1 MQIASIGSGSKG
13 NATLLRS
20 ADSCILVDCGFS
32 LAQFEKRIQR
42 LQLDPA
48 AINAILVTHE
58 HSDHASGVCRLAAH
72 FNIPLYMTVGTAN
85 ALQLVDYRVINGGQ
99 QLQFGD
105 LAVQVVTVPHDAAE
119 PVQFVFTDQQSGRR
133 LGVLTDSGHISPH
146 MLQMYD
152 GLHGLLLEFNYDKD
166 MLAQGAYPPMLKQ
179 RIAGSHG
186 HLSNEQ
192 SLQLLQRIDTSD
204 LDCLIAAHISENNNS
219 PEIVADLL
227 HQVELGCSP
236 VLACQQ
242 QGFDWIQI

>member
-20 ADSCILVDCGFS
+20 ADSCLLVDCGFS

-48 AINAILVTHE
+48 NINAILVTHE
-58 HSDHASGVCRLAAH
+58 HSDHAAGVCRLAE
-72 FNIPLYMTVGTAN
+72 NYRIPLYMTVGTAN
-85 ALQLVDYRVINGGQ
+85 ALKLADYRVINGGQ
-99 QLQFGD
+99 LLQFGD

-119 PVQFVFTDQQSGRR
+119 PVQFVFTDQQTGRR
-133 LGVLTDSGHISPH
+133 FGVLTDSGHISPH

-166 MLAQGAYPPMLKQ
+166 MLAQGSYPPMLKQ
-179 RIAGSHG
+179 RIAGRHG

-192 SLQLLQRIDTSD
+192 SLQLLQRIDISA

-219 PEIVADLL
+219 PDIVAGLL
-227 HQVELGCSP
+227 DQLELNCPP

-242 QGFDWIQI
+242 QGFGWIQI